1 MKPEQRYPA
10 SPVVMLLLFAV
21 LMGCSPGIR
30 SPLSKP
36 PAAHPDAFI
45 ETITPDIEELYL
57 SWHELDR
64 IYKDIKFLERG
75 FLFDPDDR
83 QLGYIQKASL
93 YIQDASVRIHNRWEQ
108 LSVIDYIQ
116 PAMFRDYLTL
126 TVKGLSTTLEA
137 IAYDEMFLE
146 IYAAY
151 IEEDAVLADLARAR
165 NQMDSIKS
173 VLDRIRQKLVPLA
186 NSITPSPAV

>member
-1 MKPEQRYPA
+1 MKCKRA
-10 SPVVMLLLFAV
+10 SGNWILALLV
-21 LMGCSPGIR
+21 LSAALVGCGAGAR
-30 SPLSKP
+30 SPLPGP
-36 PAAHPDAFI
+36 PARHVDAFI
-45 ETITPDIEELYL
+45 DDLTPDIEELYL

-75 FLFDPDDR
+75 FIFDPDDR

-93 YIQDASVRIHNRWEQ
+93 YLQDASVRIHGRWEQ
-108 LSVIDYIQ
+108 LSVLNYIQ

-126 TVKGLSTTLEA
+126 TVDGLTTTLKA

-151 IEEDAVLADLARAR
+151 IEEEAVIADLERAR
-165 NQMDSIKS
+165 NQMDTINS
-173 VLDRIRQKLVPLA
+173 LLHRIRQQLVPVA
-186 NSITPSPAV
+186 NSTKPSPSI